1 MPLIILSSSPP
12 PAGIL
17 DLNARTPPGCNRG
30 SADGLGFVSAPP
42 AISHPTVGPG
52 RPPLPEHYTGGWPL
66 HWPCPPHRPALL
78 PPPQAALTHY
88 DDLLMVLAPYL
99 HGERYSSYGRHFTS
113 HKLLHDVAERCDRAG
128 AGAG

>member
-1 MPLIILSSSPP
+1 MRLVCVSVLPCHLPPHCQPPHGTPLLHVHSTS
-12 PAGIL
+12 
-17 DLNARTPPGCNRG
+17 
-30 SADGLGFVSAPP
+30 GLELAPP
-42 AISHPTVGPG
+42 FA
-52 RPPLPEHYTGGWPL
+52 
-66 HWPCPPHRPALL
+66 ALL
-78 PPPQAALTHY
+78 PALSPPQAALTHY